1 MKTKILNLI
10 AIGLIFASCGTN
22 NNQTTDENTQ
32 KILTDNAFVTLYSYE
47 YIDNTNGDFSGG
59 SKDGR
64 TIIIHGSTNFPDGT
78 VIDIQTNAFVASS
91 KEDGMTDTYAEVKVE
106 EGQFYATL
114 NPWNITEQIEF
125 RIFAD
130 KQSQTIQEIIGKTG
144 EKIKIDQ
151 SNKDEFPEIVIFQSK
166 DYKVNDDIISKIKG
180 VIPSVYTFQKSS
192 EFSKPYEKTLAEFIK
207 DWKDKDWNSMVK
219 HCQSSENK
227 TAEDLKSYFGMI
239 DVLGFQV
246 TSSIEGVKLPSGSIL
261 MEVDFIL
268 EIKNSI
274 GTKGIQKKNLKANVI
289 QENNKWGVNST
300 SVTGGLY
307 K

>member
-32 KILTDNAFVTLYSYE
+32 KILTDTAFVTLDSYE

-192 EFSKPYEKTLAEFIK
+192 EFSKQYEKTLAEFIK

>member
-1 MKTKILNLI
+1 
-10 AIGLIFASCGTN
+10 
-22 NNQTTDENTQ
+22 
-32 KILTDNAFVTLYSYE
+32 
-47 YIDNTNGDFSGG
+47 
-59 SKDGR
+59 
-64 TIIIHGSTNFPDGT
+64 
-78 VIDIQTNAFVASS
+78 
-91 KEDGMTDTYAEVKVE
+91 
-106 EGQFYATL
+106 
-114 NPWNITEQIEF
+114 
-125 RIFAD
+125 
-130 KQSQTIQEIIGKTG
+130 
-144 EKIKIDQ
+144 
-151 SNKDEFPEIVIFQSK
+151 
-166 DYKVNDDIISKIKG
+166 
-180 VIPSVYTFQKSS
+180 
-192 EFSKPYEKTLAEFIK
+192 
-207 DWKDKDWNSMVK
+207 MVK